1 MREKMTTVSE
11 MFPYAV
17 DDMHGGFGPAIIAL
31 KELDLIHLTDYLY
44 WRNKMRFKDE
54 SNATMYKLMQD
65 T

>member
-1 MREKMTTVSE
+1 MREKMTTMSK

-17 DDMHGGFGPAIIAL
+17 GDHPGGFGPAIIAL
-31 KELDLIHLTDYLY
+31 AELNLIHLTDYIY

-54 SNATMYKLMQD
+54 SNATMYKLMQG